1 MRLLLDT
8 SVVLRL
14 LQPNTPMCQQVIAA
28 LDHFGPTHSCCIVPQ
43 VLYEFWVVATRPVER
58 NGLGFSPEV
67 TTAEVQGLTKL
78 FPLLRDERAIYE
90 RWQQL
95 VTDYDVKGKT
105 AHDTRIVAAMY
116 RHGVTD
122 LLTFNVRD
130 FQRYDNISVHSP
142 AAMEA
147 NG

>member
-1 MRLLLDT
+1 MRLIVDT
-8 SVVLRL
+8 SVILRL
-14 LQPNTPMCQQVIAA
+14 SQPNTPACEQSIAA
-28 LDHFGPTHSCCIVPQ
+28 LDQLGATHTCCIVPQ
-43 VLYEFWVVATRPVER
+43 VLYEFWVVATRPIDK

-67 TTAEVQGLTKL
+67 ATAEVQGLTKL

-90 RWQQL
+90 QWQQL
-95 VTDYDVKGKT
+95 VTRHDVRGKT

-130 FQRYDNISVHSP
+130 FQRYDDITVHSP
-142 AAMEA
+142 ATMRT
-147 NG
+147 ND